1 MIDKKVIIILL
12 LLVVYI
18 FFIKP
23 KAENIEPLV
32 EEVALYQKKITKEQY
47 LKENKDKILKDIN
60 KMLEIAENNKKKF
73 FSPEINNS
81 EALGQI
87 LEFLKITASNN
98 NIEFLTSQW
107 GEPVEDETGNF
118 LKLPLSVVVRGY
130 PPEIN
135 KYLQD
140 VYSYEKLIKIEKVS
154 ISIYRNEKI
163 NLSFSTIGYKLIR
176 KETE

>member
-1 MIDKKVIIILL
+1 MIDKKVIVILL

-18 FFIKP
+18 FFVKP

-32 EEVALYQKKITKEQY
+32 QELALYQKKITKEQY
-47 LKENKDKILKDIN
+47 LKENKDEILKDIN
-60 KMLEIAENNKKKF
+60 KMLEFAEKNKEKF
-73 FSPEINNS
+73 FPPETNNS

-87 LEFLKITASNN
+87 LEFLKLTAINDN
-98 NIEFLTSQW
+98 VEFLTSQW

-130 PPEIN
+130 PEDIN

-140 VYSYEKLIKIEKVS
+140 VYSYKKLIKIDKLS
-154 ISIYRNEKI
+154 TSIYRNEKI
-163 NLSFSTIGYKLIR
+163 NLSFSTTGYKLIK
-176 KETE
+176 KEKE